1 MLQCS
6 VGVFWWPLS
15 PARGVYQGR
24 LEFVSCLGGT
34 CLLYLAT
41 APRKMNSN
49 VFLPVLACWALCILL
64 RVL

>member
-41 APRKMNSN
+41 APGTCMLGTVYPTTGTVVELS
-49 VFLPVLACWALCILL
+49 
-64 RVL
+64 